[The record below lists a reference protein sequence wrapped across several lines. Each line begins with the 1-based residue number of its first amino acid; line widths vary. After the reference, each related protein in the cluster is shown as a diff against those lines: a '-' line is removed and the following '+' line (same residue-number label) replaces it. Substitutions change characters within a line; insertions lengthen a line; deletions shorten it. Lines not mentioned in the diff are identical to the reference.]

1 MTMSDPRNTPTPSSA
16 DENELNLKDIFAQ
29 LFARAGWIAAFAVTG
44 AAIGLFVGQLP
55 KNIYEAR
62 SVVQIEQRSDR
73 IQLPSELIG
82 DLMAGL
88 QGARVQDSGLAT
100 EVHII
105 RSRLVLEPVAKELRQ
120 QTIVHPKLLP
130 VIGDLLQRG
139 GLSRLETWFGGL
151 LSPNFVQGNETLTVT
166 LDDLSA
172 VYTGAALPLQVK
184 DSTTIEVEMP
194 DGVILTAVVGQPMT
208 FPEGG
213 TLTLNTLNAGAGR
226 EFVLVQ
232 EPMRDSVARLAEGL
246 QIVERGKSGVV
257 DFSFQG
263 ADPDDVVAVINAV
276 VAEYISQNLRRRS
289 VEIDQS
295 ITFIQDQLPAVS
307 TELRAANEDLATY
320 RKEKQFTEL
329 SANTQELLTAA
340 VGFEAQLEEITF
352 QKEQLLKVLTTNHPD
367 FKALEAAEAL
377 LNKRLDEARDGLSR
391 VPEVEQELARLVQRA
406 ERAQTLE
413 LQLLARVEQ
422 LRILRASAVG
432 NIRVLEPS
440 EVAILIGP
448 DRWRPVIYGLL
459 LGLFLS
465 SAMVFLIN
473 AFRRGVDDAGDIER
487 LGLPLFAT
495 VGKNKRL
502 TGLSAASSIYGL
514 ALEDPSSLTVEALR
528 GLRTGLKFG
537 MASTSSKVLMITSCA
552 PSDGKS
558 FISLNLAIVAA
569 KAGSKV
575 LLIDADLR
583 RGMLRRYF
591 GLARNEKG
599 LSDLLSGAT
608 EDYIYHH
615 EPSSLDFLPTGRM
628 PPNPAELLEGD
639 VFANFLKLFS
649 DRYDLVI
656 IDAPPALLVADPA
669 IIGQHVGMAML
680 VVRHL
685 QTSVSEIQAAQ
696 KTLAT
701 AGVRLSG
708 AVMNQYDERRSRYG
722 RYGKYGSYY
731 GGYRYRYEDVSDDPK
746 A

>member
-1 MTMSDPRNTPTPSSA
+1 MTMSDPRITPTPSAA
-16 DENELNLKDIFAQ
+16 DENELNLTDIFAQ
-29 LFARAGWIAAFAVTG
+29 LFARAGWIAACSVMG
-44 AAIGLFVGQLP
+44 AAIGLFIGQLP
-55 KNIYEAR
+55 KNIYQAK

-88 QGARVQDSGLAT
+88 PGARLQDSGLAT

-105 RSRLVLEPVAKELRQ
+105 RSRLVLEPVVKELRQ

-130 VIGDLLQRG
+130 VIGDLIQRG
-139 GLSRLETWFGGL
+139 GVSRLETWFAHL
-151 LSPNFVQGNETLTVT
+151 LSPDFVQGNETLTVT
-166 LDDLSA
+166 LDELNA
-172 VYTGAALPLQVK
+172 VYTGVTLQIHVK
-184 DSTTIEVEMP
+184 DSTTIEVEIP
-194 DGVILTAVVGQPMT
+194 DAVTLTAVVGQPVT
-208 FPEGG
+208 LPEGG
-213 TLTLNTLNAGAGR
+213 TLTLNTLTAGAGR
-226 EFVLVQ
+226 EFVLMH

-307 TELRAANEDLATY
+307 TELRAANEELATY
-320 RKEKQFTEL
+320 RKEKQFNEL

-340 VGFEAQLEEITF
+340 VEFEAQLEEIAF
-352 QKEQLLKVLTTNHPD
+352 QKEQLLKVLTSNHPD
-367 FKALEAAEAL
+367 FLALEAAEAL
-377 LNKRLDEARDGLSR
+377 LNKRLEEARDGLSR

-440 EVAILIGP
+440 EVALLIGP
-448 DRWRPVIYGLL
+448 DRFRPVIYGLL

-465 SAMVFLIN
+465 GAMLLLIN
-473 AFRRGVDDAGDIER
+473 TLRRGVDDAGEIER

-495 VGKNKRL
+495 IGKDKRL
-502 TGLSAASSIYGL
+502 TEQSSASPLYGL
-514 ALEDPSSLTVEALR
+514 AAEDPSSMTVEALR

-537 MASTSSKVLMITSCA
+537 MASTRSKVLMITSCA
-552 PSDGKS
+552 PGDGKS

-569 KAGSKV
+569 NAGSKV
-575 LLIDADLR
+575 LLIDADMR

-591 GLARNEKG
+591 GLARNERG

-608 EDYIYHH
+608 EEFIFHH
-615 EPSSLDFLPTGRM
+615 EPSNLDFLPTGRM
-628 PPNPAELLEGD
+628 PPNPAELLEGEG
-639 VFANFLKLFS
+639 FANAIKQFS
-649 DRYDLVI
+649 DHYDLVI

-669 IIGQHVGMAML
+669 IIGQQVGMAIL

-685 QTSVSEIQAAQ
+685 KTSGSEIQAAQ

-701 AGVRLSG
+701 GGVRLSG

-731 GGYRYRYEDVSDDPK
+731 GGYRYRYENTADDPK